1 MLQLIIFVFPLINI
15 FLLTQCYKYNNF
27 SNTKHISLDFHKK
40 FSATQTLSELRKIYS
55 IWYSFSISSQ
65 TNTYTASFPFP
76 YTA

>member
-40 FSATQTLSELRKIYS
+40 SANQNLSELRKYM
-55 IWYSFSISSQ
+55 Q
-65 TNTYTASFPFP
+65 LNVD
-76 YTA
+76 